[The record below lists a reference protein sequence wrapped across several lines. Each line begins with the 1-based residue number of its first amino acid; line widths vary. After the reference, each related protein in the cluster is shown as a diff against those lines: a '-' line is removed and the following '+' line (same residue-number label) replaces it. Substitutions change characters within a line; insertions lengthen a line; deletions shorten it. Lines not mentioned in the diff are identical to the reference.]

1 MVYHEF
7 SETEKENDEH
17 VGFLKLKE
25 KMDHSEFS
33 ETEKEIVSLLNTGSA
48 DCLNEWRCKLW
59 ATPDATCFLKWTAIT
74 AMLLLPTHQ
83 A

>member
-25 KMDHSEFS
+25 KMDYSEFS

-48 DCLNEWRCKLW
+48 DCLNE
-59 ATPDATCFLKWTAIT
+59 
-74 AMLLLPTHQ
+74 
-83 A
+83 